1 MAHSCR
7 WRFPARPGGSSNSGT
22 GRRAGRI
29 RVTAS
34 LRSVSGAHPNA
45 AGLGPGFD
53 AALQVSSVI
62 GSNLQKFR
70 DVLGE
75 SSDSSSAEEEAFG
88 GFGTVAEQKLIQSPS
103 TTSSAGPPVQEKKPR
118 GRPPRALTAQ
128 KAAAGLPSPSSLPTH
143 TQAIPEGPDRP
154 AEKVKRLP
162 GRPPGTGEKRRGRP
176 PSSSSKKAW
185 ITGSHAAGEDSR
197 PAGFELGMDTEEDK
211 DRKGAKRLPVGSAQP
226 HDTEAK
232 LPKGGRGE
240 SKVTNLKRLTETKLA
255 PLKSRLKTLPGV
267 PRRRRGRPP
276 SAERLKAEAAAAA
289 AAQLST
295 SIECGEGKH
304 KAFRVRG
311 GDRGTEPHTPQ
322 QAMLSNVDGAEDQ
335 DSSNPPSSPSASKPG
350 RTVGL
355 RKSPRHRKPVR
366 IVPPSKRTDA
376 TIAKQLL
383 QRAKKGAQ
391 KRLEKEAVAIGG
403 SGARAIEAGIRKTQ
417 LKNIRQFIMPVVST
431 VSLRIIKTPKR
442 FIEDEGSFG
451 TPPPHTKIAR
461 IETTPSSVSTSA
473 QPTSTT
479 SSSPS
484 PALVASTSA
493 VTSTAPIDSL
503 PPPSSP
509 APIPSVP
516 TAAASLLNSNTNN
529 AANGRF
535 SSSAPSCGSSA
546 VSQLSSAES
555 SRSSSPS
562 LDDSSCDSQASEAT
576 QALSE
581 PEDHSPSS
589 QGEREANLLHSS
601 RPPSPPSEPEPEHVL
616 AERSRRGRRGQ
627 GVGRGGQKQS
637 VRESLTTGAKKPI
650 ISPPTGVL
658 MSSSALVNS
667 QQASSTASSSSSP
680 PPPPLLTPPQP
691 PQSGSSNTAA
701 ISEHHPQSSW
711 MPHPIQ
717 PFLPGPSVLSS
728 LSDKRSRSI
737 LREPTF
743 RWTSLSHPKH
753 QYFSSAK
760 YAKEG
765 LIRKPI
771 FDNFRPP
778 PLTPED
784 VGLLPQGVS
793 GTGGAAPVAFPAPGS
808 GAGTG
813 TRLFAPLHPHTHRQH
828 PSSSRFDAPLQKRS
842 PLLRAPRFTPSEAHS
857 RIFESVT
864 LQSSSGSSPGSLSPH
879 QTSSSSTR
887 TSRRR
892 RRVVSGTFRGHPRSP
907 SHSMTRRS
915 SQIGGQMVVGKG
927 ASEMSVMTGSV
938 SSSNPSSLPGVSA
951 SPLATSA
958 LTPAPFSTFST
969 VSRGLASQGTP
980 DSRRGATGNPPPMSA
995 TSSTSSPLFPLFP
1008 SSAQDTG
1015 RGGGKGG
1022 KEKSSSGPQEP
1033 APKEKERDTDK
1044 NREKEKE
1051 NKREGRKDLEKR
1063 SKVSTP
1069 DGSPSAPSSLF
1080 TVDGRDSEGA
1090 VLSLPPKKA
1099 PGRKKSTSVDIVSD
1113 TASPDVRGLHS
1124 SVPVS
1129 IAKGRLPKKGRPSE
1143 KGAETE
1149 DGEKEKEKRSTPNQ
1163 QTTSLPGQPG
1173 RQQLPVSSLGSM
1185 LAQAEK
1191 HPVTDKRVVGLLKKA
1206 KAQLFEIKK
1215 NKLKP
1220 AEQTKVQGQES
1231 DSSETSVRGP
1241 RIKHVCRRAAVALGR
1256 NRAVFPDDMPTLSAL
1271 PWEEREKI
1279 LSSMGNDDKSSVA
1292 GSEEAEPQSP
1302 PIKPRETR
1310 QKAVQEAPP
1319 KKGRRSRRCGQCS
1332 GCQVPEDCGVCTN
1345 CLDKPK
1351 FGGRNIKKQCCKM
1364 RKCQNLQWM
1373 PSKMF
1378 LQKQG
1383 KGKKDKKKNKLSER
1397 KESLNPVK
1405 GPNSESGSK
1414 PTPAPPKEEPL
1425 RKKSET
1431 PPLKLSEEKSKQ
1443 QPLSKQSSPALAS
1456 SPAPVD
1462 LPQTPSTVAAQAQSP
1477 ALTPDPKQ
1485 LSGTSSFTS
1494 KKGHKTQQSVPAS
1507 TSSSSSSTSSS
1518 SSSST
1523 SSSSSSS
1530 AQNSPSQSTQSH
1542 QASQQ
1547 QQRPLT
1553 SQAPSKKDA
1562 SPKISLSESKKKPQ
1576 QHSLQQ
1582 QSSTTAVSDTV
1593 ESRQLK
1599 KPTSRSVPLSPK
1611 HRPKDK
1617 PLTTKPSSSST
1628 LNWLSTPSTRGQV
1641 KSRAP
1646 CDGVHR
1652 IRVDFK
1658 RDHDVEKVWEAG
1670 GLSLLTSV
1678 PVTPRVLCF
1687 LCASSGNVEFVFCQV
1702 CCEPFHLFC
1711 LGESERPLQE
1721 QFENWCCRRCRY
1733 CQACG
1738 RQHQKTKQQ
1747 LLECDKC
1754 RNSYHP
1760 ECLGPNHPTRPT
1772 KKKRV
1777 WVCTKCVRCKSCG
1790 ATKPGKSWDAQWSHD
1805 FSMCHDCAKLFA
1817 KGNFCPLCDKCY
1829 DDDDYDSKMME
1840 CGRCNHWVHAKCE
1853 NLTDE
1858 MYELLS
1864 KLPESVAYTCTKCTE
1879 CHPAEWRTALER
1891 ELQGC
1896 VRNVLTALLNSRTST
1911 HLLRYRQT
1919 VKPPELNP
1927 ETEESLP
1934 SRRSP
1939 EGPDPPVL
1947 TEVPSTPPS
1956 DSPPD
1961 LESVEKKMD
1970 QGRYNSLLE
1979 FSDDVVRIIQTA
1991 INGDGGQPESRKAN
2005 SMVKSFFIRQMDR
2018 IFPWFKVKESTFWER
2033 QKVSANS
2040 GLLPNAVLP
2049 PSLDH
2054 NYAQWQERQ
2063 ELSRA
2068 EHPHFMKKIIPA
2080 PRPKTPGEPES
2091 PASPPPLPP
2100 SLPPPPPL
2108 LPDREDSPEL
2118 PPPPGVTDN
2127 RQCVLC
2133 LKYGDENTNEGG
2145 RLLYIGQNEW
2155 AHVNCALWSAEVFE
2169 DDDGS
2174 LKNVHMAVL
2183 RGKQLRCE
2191 KCQKPGATVGC
2202 CLTSCTSNYHFM
2214 CARQCHCVF
2223 LEDKK
2228 VYCPKH
2234 RDLIKGEVVSGFE
2247 VTRRILVD
2255 LDGISLRRKW
2265 LAGLEPE
2272 NVHMMIGSMT
2282 IDCLGILTELSDCK
2296 RKLFP
2301 VGYQCSRVYWSTLD
2315 ARKRCVYTCR
2325 ILVCHPPV
2333 AESDLMSMMAPEEN
2347 RTTAHSPPPIIDFPD
2362 PFESPRR
2369 SDTLSPTNTPK
2380 LRVYTRNRHPSYPPC
2395 QRSVGPRPMPTPGGT
2410 SQPQSHEIVTVGDSL
2425 VNPGKRN
2432 IDSRRHSSPSL
2443 SPPPHQLN
2451 RQRGVTSPP
2460 QILSRPL
2467 TSPPPLIPSPARDP
2481 EKSKHPSKDSTKSP
2495 VQREDERGRLFSTDR
2510 NRQQPSRD
2518 QGLRDAD
2525 KGRMSSRD
2533 QAFKDFDKSR
2543 SSRELGQKDS
2553 DKGDI
2558 SAKETE
2564 KRRPL
2569 SKEAGLKES
2578 DRGRPLSRDPL
2589 RDSVKGR
2596 QANRDSEKGRQAS
2609 RESSSRETDK
2619 SKSSSRDP
2627 SYKDTD
2633 KARSLGRDI
2642 GQRDSE
2648 KHRQYS
2654 RETGKDS
2661 GQGKDRPSS
2670 RDSDKGRPP
2679 SRDSSYR
2686 STERNKDSGS
2696 GKDSNPGSQSKQ
2708 TGGES
2713 KSARLAPAGSG
2724 QSSPPVGTAV
2734 LTGQHRGGSTKQTD
2748 KQGKHGGKDQDVSAN
2763 LSLLPRHR
2771 STPISNIIQ
2780 CKDKPSSGK
2789 EGSSGTGNLIPSSLH
2804 KDSVVGKSGSPQP
2817 SFQKSNTRKSNDY
2830 SSSPVTAAAVKPLW
2844 SSRTSGEDDAVK
2856 RGSMHLA
2863 SPAAASAAKEKHPKV
2878 KTAGS
2883 RDVSKDRDREK
2894 TLQNS
2899 NSSNKIPLLN
2909 NNTKAT
2915 GSSNTH
2921 ATNPSSH
2928 NSSNSKAPILGNST
2942 KAHGKAQGDKHENQR
2957 GDRSSSKSRENYSCP
2972 ERKNSSS
2979 LDSLQQLQQ
2988 AGLAPEKGVKTSS
3001 QSHTQQA
3008 TNQLPLSSRDKK
3020 RSVKPPAATPLKTD
3034 IKTDPNGTSTVGGIS
3049 SSSCPTTTASTVSPA
3064 GQGTRRSARSALFSS
3079 PSASSSNSSE
3089 SDTQTQTEEDDLR
3102 KEHSRSELRD
3112 HHSLLAQGTE
3122 DEGDGAEDD
3131 HDRGMEDKHHE
3142 DDSDGSGSAKRRYPR
3157 RSARARAN
3165 MFFGL
3170 TPFYGVRSYGEE
3182 DFPFYSSGDGAGA
3195 MVKRRTGGR
3204 KKSAEGQVDG
3214 ADDMSTSS
3222 SSGDSGEDDDSG
3234 MKHRGKDPYYYNFTR
3249 TIINPGEGLPSIE
3262 GLDQCLGRGSQLQ
3275 RFLKDEEQHQ
3285 QRVQE
3290 KAEEDMLSA
3299 LTLGKQRIGQLDG
3312 VDDGSESDN
3321 SICTTS
3327 TTTTTAT
3334 SSATPH
3340 KSTPKRRGRERHT
3353 EKPDSHDSSKE
3364 ADNSGGAVSGNTREG
3379 RKNQKENCLPLG
3391 GGVKSQSQ
3399 SQGQDPLEAQ
3409 LSLSTDLLK
3418 SDSDNNNS
3426 DDCGNILPSDIMEFV
3441 LNTPSMSLPA
3451 LGQQSEPSSSEL
3463 LLDEGYVGVDV
3474 NRRKD
3479 ILFDDFSQ
3487 PLPSAESGGV
3497 VESSV
3502 NSSISVEEPYL
3513 PLELPSDLSVL
3524 TTRSPTVSTSQNH
3537 TAGSLISNTSDRS
3550 MLGLNSDPE
3559 TISGEKSA
3567 DKKRA
3572 GPGVSPSENQHD
3584 AATLGNR
3591 DRQDTEGH
3599 MTPEQ
3604 FIPSPAIGQ
3613 VVEPSANQDVPRS
3626 SGTPGLPSSPSL
3638 PLQGQKYL
3646 PASAAAAGSPSPV
3659 PGPGPS
3665 QAQVSSP
3672 AVLKPGPDK
3681 LIVVNQQFQPLYV
3694 LQTVPNGVTQ
3704 KISATGVMD
3713 TSSPAVLSSMT
3724 LTTGLNTGLSTAQPI
3739 FPAGGKVLGT
3749 MSHPSQIH
3757 TFTGQTHTGFQTGI
3771 PSTTSG
3777 LLIGLPSQPHD
3788 HSQILVSEAGRPRE
3802 LGPSVTIVSSPSSLI
3817 SSPTVLASAHGKKR
3831 PISRLQPRKSKK
3843 LARSRN
3849 QPTLAPSEVGPSN
3862 MTLINLSSPQITASI
3877 PGQPGGLVELSTIST
3892 SQRKVPNIIKRPK
3905 SGSVMYLDPTTLLQQ
3920 RIPGPAQPGILGH
3933 DSSTHLLPCTVS
3945 GLNPSQSVL
3954 NVVSVPPSGGLLA
3967 QGTVSLSTPVL
3978 SSAEITGPISNLLFK
3993 ASPHGLGL
4001 SDQPVVLQSAG
4012 APLMSQLSCS
4022 VQTSSASSICVLPSQ
4037 QTISMAVSQHGETE
4051 GSNVHL
4057 QHQPQPVNSSQTAD
4071 SCPNTVTLA
4080 RSPSTPLSP
4089 AKGRVV
4095 GVFTQTQTSAHSQT
4109 RRTTPIPRSSHH
4121 RPPNSTTVMS
4131 AAAAGSGAAKGKQ
4144 KAKRSRQSP
4153 DVSSGK
4159 KLKASQAEEHRGN
4172 PAGRIPSSNPS
4183 SSKELSS
4190 PEPMDTGKPP
4200 DKATNKSM
4208 FGKKKSFEG
4217 HVLPGKVVGKDKLSA
4232 TGGAG
4237 SLLVASPPD
4246 QDGNSRDTGLDSKP
4260 KKGIIFEI
4268 CSEDGFHIRCE
4279 SIEEAWKSLT
4289 DKVQEARSN
4298 AQLKELSFEGVNGLR
4313 MLGVVHEAVV
4323 FLLEQLYGSR
4333 HCRSYR
4339 FRFHKPEET
4348 DEPPINPHG
4357 SARAEI
4363 HHRRSVFDMFNFLAS
4378 KHRQPPEY
4386 RPQEDDDEEGQ
4397 LRTARRAS
4405 IELPLAARFKQ
4416 LKATSKETVG
4426 VYRSPIHGRGLFC
4439 KKTIEAGDMVIEY
4452 SGNVIRSVLTDKR
4465 EKYYDGKGIGCY
4477 MFRIDDYEVVDATV
4491 HGNAARFINHSC
4503 EPNCYSR
4510 VITVDSQKHIVIFAS
4525 RRIYCGEELTYDYKF
4540 PIEDAS
4546 NKLPC
4551 NCGAKKCRKFLN

>member
-34 LRSVSGAHPNA
+34 LRSISGAHPNA
-45 AGLGPGFD
+45 SGLGPGFD

-75 SSDSSSAEEEAFG
+75 SSDSSSGEEEAFG
-88 GFGTVAEQKLIQSPS
+88 GFGMVAEQKRIQSPS
-103 TTSSAGPPVQEKKPR
+103 TTSSAGPPIQEKKPR

-128 KAAAGLPSPSSLPTH
+128 KAAACLPSPSSLPSP
-143 TQAIPEGPDRP
+143 TQAKPEGPERP

-162 GRPPGTGEKRRGRP
+162 GRPPGSGEKRRGRP

-185 ITGSHAAGEDSR
+185 STGSHAAGEDSR
-197 PAGFELGMDTEEDK
+197 QAGSELGVDTEEDK
-211 DRKGAKRLPVGSAQP
+211 DRKGAKRTSLGSAQP

-240 SKVTNLKRLTETKLA
+240 SKVTNLKRLRATKLA

-289 AAQLST
+289 AAAAAQLST

-304 KAFRVRG
+304 KAFRARG

-322 QAMLSNVDGAEDQ
+322 QPMLRNVDGAEDQ
-335 DSSNPPSSPSASKPG
+335 DSSSPPVSLSPSKPG
-350 RTVGL
+350 KTVGL

-366 IVPPSKRTDA
+366 IVPSSKRTDA

-403 SGARAIEAGIRKTQ
+403 SGAGTIEGGIRKTQ

-451 TPPPHTKIAR
+451 TPPPHMKMAR
-461 IETTPSSVSTSA
+461 LETTPSSVSTSA
-473 QPTSTT
+473 QPTSTA

-484 PALVASTSA
+484 PVPVSSTPA
-493 VTSTAPIDSL
+493 ITSTGTTAPIDSL
-503 PPPSSP
+503 PPPPPP
-509 APIPSVP
+509 APTPSVP
-516 TAAASLLNSNTNN
+516 STAASLLNNNTNN

-535 SSSAPSCGSSA
+535 SSSAASCGSSA
-546 VSQLSSAES
+546 VSQHSSQLSSAES

-589 QGEREANLLHSS
+589 QGERVANLLHSS

-616 AERSRRGRRGQ
+616 AERNRRGRRGQ
-627 GVGRGGQKQS
+627 GVGRGSQS
-637 VRESLTTGAKKPI
+637 QRVRETLTTGAKKPI

-691 PQSGSSNTAA
+691 PQSASSNTAA
-701 ISEHHPQSSW
+701 ISEHHPQSPW
-711 MPHPIQ
+711 MSHPIP
-717 PFLPGPSVLSS
+717 PFLSGPSVLSS

-743 RWTSLSHPKH
+743 RWTSLSHPEQ

-778 PLTPED
+778 PLTAED

-793 GTGGAAPVAFPAPGS
+793 GAGGAAPVAFPASGS
-808 GAGTG
+808 GTGTG
-813 TRLFAPLHPHTHRQH
+813 TRLFAPLHPHTHHQH

-879 QTSSSSTR
+879 QTSSSSSR

-892 RRVVSGTFRGHPRSP
+892 RRLVSGTPRGHPRSP

-915 SQIGGQMVVGKG
+915 SQIGGHMSVGKG
-927 ASEMSVMTGSV
+927 SSDMSALTGSV
-938 SSSNPSSLPGVSA
+938 TNSNPSSLPGVSA

-969 VSRGLASQGTP
+969 VSLGLASQGTP
-980 DSRRGATGNPPPMSA
+980 DNRRGAAGNPPPLSA
-995 TSSTSSPLFPLFP
+995 TSSSSSPLFPLFP

-1015 RGGGKGG
+1015 RGAGKG
-1022 KEKSSSGPQEP
+1022 
-1033 APKEKERDTDK
+1033 
-1044 NREKEKE
+1044 
-1051 NKREGRKDLEKR
+1051 
-1063 SKVSTP
+1063 
-1069 DGSPSAPSSLF
+1069 
-1080 TVDGRDSEGA
+1080 
-1090 VLSLPPKKA
+1090 
-1099 PGRKKSTSVDIVSD
+1099 
-1113 TASPDVRGLHS
+1113 DVRGLHS
-1124 SVPVS
+1124 TVPVS
-1129 IAKGRLPKKGRPSE
+1129 IAKGRLSKKGRPSE
-1143 KGAETE
+1143 KGTEIE
-1149 DGEKEKEKRSTPNQ
+1149 DGEKEKEKQSAPSQ
-1163 QTTSLPGQPG
+1163 QTASLPGQPG

-1191 HPVTDKRVVGLLKKA
+1191 QPVTDKRVVGLLKKA

-1215 NKLKP
+1215 SKMKP
-1220 AEQTKVQGQES
+1220 ADQTKVQGQES

-1383 KGKKDKKKNKLSER
+1383 KGKKDKKKNKLSEKR
-1397 KESLNPVK
+1397 EGLNPVK
-1405 GPNSESGSK
+1405 GPISESGPK
-1414 PTPAPPKEEPL
+1414 PTPAAPKEEPP

-1431 PPLKLSEEKSKQ
+1431 PPLKLGEEKSRQ
-1443 QPLSKQSSPALAS
+1443 QASSKQSSPALAS
-1456 SPAPVD
+1456 SPAPVEP
-1462 LPQTPSTVAAQAQSP
+1462 PQAPSTVTAQSQSP
-1477 ALTPDPKQ
+1477 VLTPDTKQ
-1485 LSGTSSFTS
+1485 LSVTSSVTS
-1494 KKGHKTQQSVPAS
+1494 KKGHKPQQSAP
-1507 TSSSSSSTSSS
+1507 SSSSSSS

-1530 AQNSPSQSTQSH
+1530 SSSSPSSSAQNSPSQCAQSH
-1542 QASQQ
+1542 QPSQQ

-1562 SPKISLSESKKKPQ
+1562 SPKIPLSEPKKKPQ
-1576 QHSLQQ
+1576 QHSSQQ
-1582 QSSTTAVSDTV
+1582 QSATTVSDTGD
-1593 ESRQLK
+1593 SKQLK
-1599 KPTSRSVPLSPK
+1599 KPTSRSVPPSPK
-1611 HRPKDK
+1611 QRPKDK
-1617 PLTTKPSSSST
+1617 PLTAKPPSSST
-1628 LNWLSTPSTRGQV
+1628 LNWLSTPSTRGQT

-1721 QFENWCCRRCRY
+1721 QFENWCCRRCRF

-1790 ATKPGKSWDAQWSHD
+1790 ATKPGKSWDAKWSHD

-1879 CHPAEWRTALER
+1879 RHPAEWRTALER

-1896 VRNVLTALLNSRTST
+1896 VRHVLTALLNSRTSS
-1911 HLLRYRQT
+1911 HLLRYRQA

-1947 TEVPSTPPS
+1947 TEVTPTPPS

-1961 LESVEKKMD
+1961 LESIEKKMD
-1970 QGRYNSLLE
+1970 QGRYKSVLE
-1979 FSDDVVRIIQTA
+1979 FSDDIVRIIQTA
-1991 INGDGGQPESRKAN
+1991 INSDGGQPESRKAN

-2018 IFPWFKVKESTFWER
+2018 IFPWFKVKESRFWER
-2033 QKVSANS
+2033 QNVSANS

-2068 EHPHFMKKIIPA
+2068 EHPHLMKKIIPA
-2080 PRPKTPGEPES
+2080 PRPKTPGEPDS

-2118 PPPPGVTDN
+2118 PPPPGVSDN

-2155 AHVNCALWSAEVFE
+2155 THVNCALWSAEVFE

-2255 LDGISLRRKW
+2255 LEGISLRRKW

-2333 AESDLMSMMAPEEN
+2333 VESDLKNMMAPEEN
-2347 RTTAHSPPPIIDFPD
+2347 RTIAHSPSPITDFPD

-2369 SDTLSPTNTPK
+2369 SDTLSPANTPK

-2395 QRSVGPRPMPTPGGT
+2395 QRSLGPRPIPTPGGA

-2425 VNPGKRN
+2425 VNPSMRN
-2432 IDSRRHSSPSL
+2432 IDSRRHSSPCL

-2481 EKSKHPSKDSTKSP
+2481 EKAKHLSKDSVKSP
-2495 VQREDERGRLFSTDR
+2495 IQRDDERGRPFSTDR
-2510 NRQQPSRD
+2510 NRQQASRD

-2525 KGRMSSRD
+2525 KGRVSSQD
-2533 QAFKDFDKSR
+2533 QACKDSDKTR
-2543 SSRELGQKDS
+2543 SSRELGLKDS
-2553 DKGDI
+2553 DKSDTP
-2558 SAKETE
+2558 AKESE

-2569 SKEAGLKES
+2569 SKDSGLKES
-2578 DRGRPLSRDPL
+2578 ERGRPLSRDPL
-2589 RDSVKGR
+2589 RDSEKGR
-2596 QANRDSEKGRQAS
+2596 QVNRDSEKGRQTS
-2609 RESSSRETDK
+2609 RESSNRETDK
-2619 SKSSSRDP
+2619 SKSSRDP
-2627 SYKDTD
+2627 SYKDME
-2633 KARSLGRDI
+2633 KARSLSRDA
-2642 GQRDSE
+2642 GLRDSE

-2661 GQGKDRPSS
+2661 GQGKDRLSS

-2679 SRDSSYR
+2679 SRDSNYR
-2686 STERNKDSGS
+2686 STEKNKDSGS
-2696 GKDSNPGSQSKQ
+2696 GKESNPGSQSKQ
-2708 TGGES
+2708 AGGES
-2713 KSARLAPAGSG
+2713 KNPRLAPAGSG

-2734 LTGQHRGGSTKQTD
+2734 LTGQQRSGSTKQTD
-2748 KQGKHGGKDQDVSAN
+2748 KLGKHGGKDQDVSV
-2763 LSLLPRHR
+2763 SLLPRHR
-2771 STPISNIIQ
+2771 STPTSNITQ
-2780 CKDKPSSGK
+2780 SKDKASSGK
-2789 EGSSGTGNLIPSSLH
+2789 ESSSGTGNLMPASLH
-2804 KDSVVGKSGSPQP
+2804 KDSVIGKSGSPQS
-2817 SFQKSNTRKSNDY
+2817 SFHKSNARKSNDY
-2830 SSSPVTAAAVKPLW
+2830 SSGPATAAAMKPLW
-2844 SSRTSGEDDAVK
+2844 PSRTPAEDDIVK
-2856 RGSMHLA
+2856 RGSTHLA
-2863 SPAAASAAKEKHPKV
+2863 SPAAASAAKDKHPKV
-2878 KTAGS
+2878 KMTGS
-2883 RDVSKDRDREK
+2883 REVSKDREREK
-2894 TLQNS
+2894 SLQNS

-2909 NNTKAT
+2909 NNTKAA

-2921 ATNPSSH
+2921 ATNPTSH
-2928 NSSNSKAPILGNST
+2928 NSSNSKAPVLGNST
-2942 KAHGKAQGDKHENQR
+2942 KAHGKAQGEKLENQA

-2979 LDSLQQLQQ
+2979 LDNLQQLQQ
-2988 AGLAPEKGVKTSS
+2988 GGLAPDKGVKTSS
-3001 QSHTQQA
+3001 QSHTKPT
-3008 TNQLPLSSRDKK
+3008 TNQLPLSSREKK
-3020 RSVKPPAATPLKTD
+3020 RSVKPPTVTPLKTD

-3049 SSSCPTTTASTVSPA
+3049 SSCPTTATSTVSPA
-3064 GQGTRRSARSALFSS
+3064 GQGSRRCARSALFSS
-3079 PSASSSNSSE
+3079 PSASSSDSSE
-3089 SDTQTQTEEDDLR
+3089 SDTQTQTEEDDLC
-3102 KEHSRSELRD
+3102 KDHSRSELRD
-3112 HHSLLAQGTE
+3112 HRSLLTQGTE
-3122 DEGDGAEDD
+3122 DEGDGPEDD
-3131 HDRGMEDKHHE
+3131 NDRGMDDKHHE

-3157 RSARARAN
+3157 RSARARSN

-3182 DFPFYSSGDGAGA
+3182 DLPFYGSGDGAGA

-3222 SSGDSGEDDDSG
+3222 SSGDSGEDEDSG
-3234 MKHRGKDPYYYNFTR
+3234 MKQRGKDPYYYNFTR

-3262 GLDQCLGRGSQLQ
+3262 GIDQCLGRGSQLQ
-3275 RFLKDEEQHQ
+3275 RFLKDEEQQQ
-3285 QRVQE
+3285 QRAQG

-3312 VDDGSESDN
+3312 VDDGSESDT

-3334 SSATPH
+3334 SSSTPH

-3364 ADNSGGAVSGNTREG
+3364 ADNSAGAVSGNTREG

-3391 GGVKSQSQ
+3391 GGVKSQPQSQ
-3399 SQGQDPLEAQ
+3399 SQDPLEAQ
-3409 LSLSTDLLK
+3409 LSLGTDLLK

-3441 LNTPSMSLPA
+3441 LNTPSMSMQA

-3463 LLDEGYVGVDV
+3463 LLDEGYVDV

-3497 VESSV
+3497 VETSV

-3537 TAGSLISNTSDRS
+3537 TAGSLISDTSDRT
-3550 MLGLNSDPE
+3550 MLGLTSDPE
-3559 TISGEKSA
+3559 AISGDKSG

-3572 GPGVSPSENQHD
+3572 GPGVPPSENQHD
-3584 AATLGNR
+3584 ATTLGNR
-3591 DRQDTEGH
+3591 DTQVTEGH

-3613 VVEPSANQDVPRS
+3613 VVEPPGNQDVPRS

-3638 PLQGQKYL
+3638 PQKYL
-3646 PASAAAAGSPSPV
+3646 PASAAAASSPSPV

-3672 AVLKPGPDK
+3672 AVIKPGPDK

-3713 TSSPAVLSSMT
+3713 TSSQAVLSSMT

-3749 MSHPSQIH
+3749 MPHPSQIH
-3757 TFTGQTHTGFQTGI
+3757 TFTGATQTGFQTGI

-3788 HSQILVSEAGRPRE
+3788 QSQILVSEAGRPHE
-3802 LGPSVTIVSSPSSLI
+3802 LGPSVAIVSSPSSLT

-3843 LARSRN
+3843 LARSRS
-3849 QPTLAPSEVGPSN
+3849 QPTLAPSEVGPPN

-3877 PGQPGGLVELSTIST
+3877 PGQPGGLVELSTLST

-3905 SGSVMYLDPTTLLQQ
+3905 SGGVMYLDHTALLQQ

-3954 NVVSVPPSGGLLA
+3954 NVVSVPPSGATGLLA
-3967 QGTVSLSTPVL
+3967 PGSVSLSTPVL

-4001 SDQPVVLQSAG
+4001 SDQPMVLQSAG
-4012 APLMSQLSCS
+4012 APLMSQLSSS
-4022 VQTSSASSICVLPSQ
+4022 VQTSIASSICVLPSQ
-4037 QTISMAVSQHGETE
+4037 QTISMAVNQQGETE
-4051 GSNVHL
+4051 GNNVHL
-4057 QHQPQPVNSSQTAD
+4057 QHQSQPVNRAQTMDSSQ
-4071 SCPNTVTLA
+4071 NTTVPLA
-4080 RSPSTPLSP
+4080 PGPANPLSP

-4095 GVFTQTQTSAHSQT
+4095 GLFTQTSAHSQSS
-4109 RRTTPIPRSSHH
+4109 RTTPISRSSEQ
-4121 RPPNSTTVMS
+4121 RLPNSTTAVVVS
-4131 AAAAGSGAAKGKQ
+4131 GSEKGKQ
-4144 KAKRSRQSP
+4144 KTKRSRQST
-4153 DVSSGK
+4153 DLASGK
-4159 KLKASQAEEHRGN
+4159 KLKTSQPEEHHSN
-4172 PAGRIPSSNPS
+4172 PAGHPHSNPS
-4183 SSKELSS
+4183 SSKELNS
-4190 PEPMDTGKPP
+4190 PEPMDTGKTT
-4200 DKATNKSM
+4200 DKATNKSVL
-4208 FGKKKSFEG
+4208 GKKKTSQG
-4217 HVLPGKVVGKDKLSA
+4217 PVVPGKVVGKDKPAA

-4237 SLLVASPPD
+4237 SLPVASPPD
-4246 QDGNSRDTGLDSKP
+4246 QDDNSRDIGLDSKP

-4298 AQLKELSFEGVNGLR
+4298 ARLKELSFEGVNGLR

-4363 HHRRSVFDMFNFLAS
+4363 NHRRSVFDMFNFLAS

-4386 RPQEDDDEEGQ
+4386 RPQEEDDEEGQ

-4405 IELPLAARFKQ
+4405 MELPLTVRFKQ

-4439 KKTIEAGDMVIEY
+4439 KKTIDAGEMVIEY

-4525 RRIYCGEELTYDYKF
+4525 RRIYSGEELTYDYKF

-4551 NCGAKKCRKFLN
+4551 NCGTKKCRKFLN

>member
-34 LRSVSGAHPNA
+34 LQNVSGALPNA

-75 SSDSSSAEEEAFG
+75 SSDSSSGEDEAFR
-88 GFGTVAEQKLIQSPS
+88 GFRTVTEQKRIQSPS
-103 TTSSAGPPVQEKKPR
+103 TTSSGKEKKPR
-118 GRPPRALTAQ
+118 GRPPRAFTTQ
-128 KAAAGLPSPSSLPTH
+128 KAAACLPSPSSIPSP
-143 TQAIPEGPDRP
+143 TQAKPEGPERP

-162 GRPPGTGEKRRGRP
+162 GRPPGTREKRRGRP
-176 PSSSSKKAW
+176 PSSSSKKTW
-185 ITGSHAAGEDSR
+185 TTGNHAAGESSR
-197 PAGFELGMDTEEDK
+197 LAGSELGMDTEEDN
-211 DRKGAKRLPVGSAQP
+211 DRKGVKRTAPGSAQP
-226 HDTEAK
+226 HNTDAK

-240 SKVTNLKRLTETKLA
+240 SKVTNLKRLRVTKLA

-289 AAQLST
+289 AAQLSS
-295 SIECGEGKH
+295 SIECGDGKH
-304 KAFRVRG
+304 KVYRARG

-322 QAMLSNVDGAEDQ
+322 PMLRNVDGSEDQ
-335 DSSNPPSSPSASKPG
+335 DSANPPASPSPSKSG

-366 IVPPSKRTDA
+366 IVPSSKHA

-391 KRLEKEAVAIGG
+391 KRLEKEAEAIVG
-403 SGARAIEAGIRKTQ
+403 SGSGTVEAGIRKTQ

-451 TPPPHTKIAR
+451 TPTPHMKIAR
-461 IETTPSSVSTSA
+461 LEPTPSSVSTPT

-479 SSSPS
+479 SSSPA
-484 PALVASTSA
+484 PVLASSTPA
-493 VTSTAPIDSL
+493 VTNTGTTAPVDSL
-503 PPPSSP
+503 PPPPPP
-509 APIPSVP
+509 APTPSAP
-516 TAAASLLNSNTNN
+516 STAANLLNSSTNN
-529 AANGRF
+529 ANANGRF
-535 SSSAPSCGSSA
+535 SSSAASCGSSA
-546 VSQLSSAES
+546 VSQHSSQLSSAES

-601 RPPSPPSEPEPEHVL
+601 RPPTPPSEPEQEHVL
-616 AERSRRGRRGQ
+616 AELSSRGRRGQ
-627 GVGRGGQKQS
+627 GVGRGNQR
-637 VRESLTTGAKKPI
+637 VRESAGAKKPI

-658 MSSSALVNS
+658 LSSSALVNS

-680 PPPPLLTPPQP
+680 PPPPLLSPPQP
-691 PQSGSSNTAA
+691 LQSASSNAAA
-701 ISEHHPQSSW
+701 ISEHHAQSPW
-711 MPHPIQ
+711 MSHQ
-717 PFLPGPSVLSS
+717 FLAGPSVLSS

-743 RWTSLSHPKH
+743 RWTSLSHPGH

-778 PLTPED
+778 PLTAED
-784 VGLLPQGVS
+784 VGLMPQGV
-793 GTGGAAPVAFPAPGS
+793 GGAGGASPVSFPAPGG

-813 TRLFAPLHPHTHRQH
+813 TRLFSPLHSHTHHQH
-828 PSSSRFDAPLQKRS
+828 PSSSRFDATLQKRS

-864 LQSSSGSSPGSLSPH
+864 LHSSSGSSPGSLSPH
-879 QTSSSSTR
+879 QTSSSSSR
-887 TSRRR
+887 ALRRR
-892 RRVVSGTFRGHPRSP
+892 RRLASVTLRGNPRSP

-915 SQIGGQMVVGKG
+915 SQIGGQISIRKG
-927 ASEMSVMTGSV
+927 SSEMSVLTGSV
-938 SSSNPSSLPGVSA
+938 SNSNSSSLPGVSA

-958 LTPAPFSTFST
+958 LTPASFSTFST
-969 VSRGLASQGTP
+969 VSRALSSQGTAE
-980 DSRRGATGNPPPMSA
+980 SRRGASGNPPPLST
-995 TSSTSSPLFPLFP
+995 TSSSSSPLFPLFP

-1015 RGGGKGG
+1015 RGAGKGG
-1022 KEKSSSGPQEP
+1022 KDKCLSATQES
-1033 APKEKERDTDK
+1033 APKEKERDSEK

-1051 NKREGRKDLEKR
+1051 NKREGRKELEKR

-1069 DGSPSAPSSLF
+1069 DGSPNAPSGLF
-1080 TVDGRDSEGA
+1080 SVDGRDSEDILITPA
-1090 VLSLPPKKA
+1090 PKKT
-1099 PGRKKSTSVDIVSD
+1099 PGRKKSTSVDTVSD
-1113 TASPDVRGLHS
+1113 TVSSELRGIHS
-1124 SVPVS
+1124 TVPLS
-1129 IAKGRLPKKGRPSE
+1129 IAKGRLAKKGRPSE
-1143 KGAETE
+1143 KGVEVE
-1149 DGEKEKEKRSTPNQ
+1149 DGEKEKEKQSAPSQ
-1163 QTTSLPGQPG
+1163 QTASLPGQPG
-1173 RQQLPVSSLGSM
+1173 RQQLPVASLGPV
-1185 LAQAEK
+1185 LEHAEK
-1191 HPVTDKRVVGLLKKA
+1191 QPVTDKRVVGLLKKA

-1215 NKLKP
+1215 SKLKP
-1220 AEQTKVQGQES
+1220 ADQTKVQGQES

-1302 PIKPRETR
+1302 PLKPRETR

-1383 KGKKDKKKNKLSER
+1383 KGKKDKKKNKLSEK
-1397 KESLNPVK
+1397 KEGLNLVK
-1405 GPNSESGSK
+1405 GPTSESGPKSL
-1414 PTPAPPKEEPL
+1414 PAPPKEEPL
-1425 RKKSET
+1425 RKKSDT
-1431 PPLKLSEEKSKQ
+1431 PPLKLPEDKSR
-1443 QPLSKQSSPALAS
+1443 QPQPSSKQSSQPS
-1456 SPAPVD
+1456 RPP
-1462 LPQTPSTVAAQAQSP
+1462 LPHLNPLRPPTQSQHRPRLQSRHQTP
-1477 ALTPDPKQ
+1477 
-1485 LSGTSSFTS
+1485 
-1494 KKGHKTQQSVPAS
+1494 
-1507 TSSSSSSTSSS
+1507 
-1518 SSSST
+1518 
-1523 SSSSSSS
+1523 
-1530 AQNSPSQSTQSH
+1530 NSPPS
-1542 QASQQ
+1542 Q

-1562 SPKISLSESKKKPQ
+1562 SPKIPLCEPKKKPQ
-1576 QHSLQQ
+1576 QHSQ
-1582 QSSTTAVSDTV
+1582 
-1593 ESRQLK
+1593 
-1599 KPTSRSVPLSPK
+1599 
-1611 HRPKDK
+1611 
-1617 PLTTKPSSSST
+1617 PLTTKPLSSST
-1628 LNWLSTPSTRGQV
+1628 LNWLSTPSTRGQTM
-1641 KSRAP
+1641 SRAP

-1721 QFENWCCRRCRY
+1721 QFENWCCRRCRF

-1738 RQHQKTKQQ
+1738 RQHQKTKQ

-1790 ATKPGKSWDAQWSHD
+1790 ATKPGKSLDAQWSHD

-1840 CGRCNHWVHAKCE
+1840 CGHCNHWVHAKCE

-1864 KLPESVAYTCTKCTE
+1864 KLPESVAYTCTKCTNR
-1879 CHPAEWRTALER
+1879 HPAEWRTALER

-1896 VRNVLTALLNSRTST
+1896 VRHVLTALLNSRTSS
-1911 HLLRYRQT
+1911 HLLRYRQA

-1947 TEVPSTPPS
+1947 TEVTPTPPS

-1970 QGRYNSLLE
+1970 HGRYNSVLE
-1979 FSDDVVRIIQTA
+1979 FSDDIVRIIQTA
-1991 INGDGGQPESRKAN
+1991 INSDGGQLESRKAN

-2018 IFPWFKVKESTFWER
+2018 IFPWFKVKESSFWER
-2033 QKVSANS
+2033 QNVSANS

-2054 NYAQWQERQ
+2054 NYAQWQETL

-2068 EHPHFMKKIIPA
+2068 ELPHLMKKIIPA
-2080 PRPKTPGEPES
+2080 PQPKTPGEPDS

-2118 PPPPGVTDN
+2118 PPPPGISDN

-2155 AHVNCALWSAEVFE
+2155 THVNCALWSAEVFE

-2183 RGKQLRCE
+2183 RGKQLSCE

-2255 LDGISLRRKW
+2255 LEGISLRRKW

-2296 RKLFP
+2296 SKLFP

-2333 AESDLMSMMAPEEN
+2333 VESDLKNMMAPEEN
-2347 RTTAHSPPPIIDFPD
+2347 RTIAHSPPIADFPD

-2369 SDTLSPTNTPK
+2369 SETLSPSNTPK

-2395 QRSVGPRPMPTPGGT
+2395 QRSLGPRPMP
-2410 SQPQSHEIVTVGDSL
+2410 
-2425 VNPGKRN
+2425 
-2432 IDSRRHSSPSL
+2432 SPDTDK
-2443 SPPPHQLN
+2443 N
-2451 RQRGVTSPP
+2451 
-2460 QILSRPL
+2460 
-2467 TSPPPLIPSPARDP
+2467 
-2481 EKSKHPSKDSTKSP
+2481 KSTSKDF
-2495 VQREDERGRLFSTDR
+2495 E
-2510 NRQQPSRD
+2510 
-2518 QGLRDAD
+2518 
-2525 KGRMSSRD
+2525 
-2533 QAFKDFDKSR
+2533 KSR
-2543 SSRELGQKDS
+2543 S
-2553 DKGDI
+2553 
-2558 SAKETE
+2558 
-2564 KRRPL
+2564 
-2569 SKEAGLKES
+2569 
-2578 DRGRPLSRDPL
+2578 LSRDTSL
-2589 RDSVKGR
+2589 R
-2596 QANRDSEKGRQAS
+2596 E
-2609 RESSSRETDK
+2609 
-2619 SKSSSRDP
+2619 
-2627 SYKDTD
+2627 
-2633 KARSLGRDI
+2633 
-2642 GQRDSE
+2642 SE
-2648 KHRQYS
+2648 KHKQYS
-2654 RETGKDS
+2654 REAGKDS
-2661 GQGKDRPSS
+2661 GQSKDRLSS
-2670 RDSDKGRPP
+2670 RDSDKSKPS

-2686 STERNKDSGS
+2686 STEKNKDSGS
-2696 GKDSNPGSQSKQ
+2696 GKDNNPGSQSKQ
-2708 TGGES
+2708 AGGES
-2713 KSARLAPAGSG
+2713 KSIRLAPAGSG

-2734 LTGQHRGGSTKQTD
+2734 LTAQQRGGSTKQAD
-2748 KQGKHGGKDQDVSAN
+2748 KQGKHGGKDQGVPQS
-2763 LSLLPRHR
+2763 RYR
-2771 STPISNIIQ
+2771 STPTSNIIQ
-2780 CKDKPSSGK
+2780 SKDKPSSGK
-2789 EGSSGTGNLIPSSLH
+2789 ESSSVTGNMSASLH
-2804 KDSVVGKSGSPQP
+2804 KDSVVGKSVSPHS
-2817 SFQKSNTRKSNDY
+2817 SFQKSNAGKSVDY
-2830 SSSPVTAAAVKPLW
+2830 SSGAATAATMKPVW
-2844 SSRTSGEDDAVK
+2844 PSRTPAEDDVA
-2856 RGSMHLA
+2856 RQGSLHF
-2863 SPAAASAAKEKHPKV
+2863 SSQAAASAAKDKHPKA
-2878 KTAGS
+2878 KMAGS
-2883 RDVSKDRDREK
+2883 KEVSKDRDRDRS
-2894 TLQNS
+2894 LQNS
-2899 NSSNKIPLLN
+2899 NSSYKIPLLN
-2909 NNTKAT
+2909 NNTKAS
-2915 GSSNTH
+2915 GSSNMY
-2921 ATNPSSH
+2921 APNPNSH
-2928 NSSNSKAPILGNST
+2928 NSSNSKAPVLGNST
-2942 KAHGKAQGDKHENQR
+2942 KGHGKAQGEKQENQV
-2957 GDRSSSKSRENYSCP
+2957 GDRSSFKSRENYSCP

-2979 LDSLQQLQQ
+2979 LDNSQQLQQ
-2988 AGLAPEKGVKTSS
+2988 GGLSKEKEAKTTSL
-3001 QSHTQQA
+3001 SHTNP
-3008 TNQLPLSSRDKK
+3008 TSNQLPKEKK
-3020 RSVKPPAATPLKTD
+3020 RSGKPPAVTSLKTD

-3049 SSSCPTTTASTVSPA
+3049 SSCPTTTTTISTVSPA
-3064 GQGTRRSARSALFSS
+3064 GQGTCRSTCSTLFSS
-3079 PSASSSNSSE
+3079 PSASSSDSSE
-3089 SDTQTQTEEDDLR
+3089 SDTQTHTEEDDLH
-3102 KEHSRSELRD
+3102 KERSPSELRD
-3112 HHSLLAQGTE
+3112 H
-3122 DEGDGAEDD
+3122 DD
-3131 HDRGMEDKHHE
+3131 HGRGMDVKSHE
-3142 DDSDGSGSAKRRYPR
+3142 DDSDGSGSTKRRYPR
-3157 RSARARAN
+3157 RSARARSN

-3170 TPFYGVRSYGEE
+3170 TPLYAVRSYGEE
-3182 DFPFYSSGDGAGA
+3182 DLPFYSSGDAAGA
-3195 MVKRRTGGR
+3195 VVKRRTGGR

-3222 SSGDSGEDDDSG
+3222 SSVDSGEEEDSG
-3234 MKHRGKDPYYYNFTR
+3234 MKQRGKDPYYYNFTR

-3262 GLDQCLGRGSQLQ
+3262 GIDQCLGRGSQLQ
-3275 RFLKDEEQHQ
+3275 RFLKDEEQQQ
-3285 QRVQE
+3285 QRAQG
-3290 KAEEDMLSA
+3290 KAEEDLLSA
-3299 LTLGKQRIGQLDG
+3299 LTLGKQHIGQLDG
-3312 VDDGSESDN
+3312 VDDGSESDT
-3321 SICTTS
+3321 SVCTTS

-3334 SSATPH
+3334 SSSTPH
-3340 KSTPKRRGRERHT
+3340 KSTPRRRGRERHA
-3353 EKPDSHDSSKE
+3353 EKPDSHDTSKD
-3364 ADNSGGAVSGNTREG
+3364 ADSGAGAVSGNTREG
-3379 RKNQKENCLPLG
+3379 RKKG
-3391 GGVKSQSQ
+3391 
-3399 SQGQDPLEAQ
+3399 QGQDPLEAQ

-3441 LNTPSMSLPA
+3441 LNTPSMSMQA

-3474 NRRKD
+3474 NRPKD

-3487 PLPSAESGGV
+3487 PLPSTESGGV

-3524 TTRSPTVSTSQNH
+3524 TTRSPTVSSSQNH
-3537 TAGSLISNTSDRS
+3537 TAAGSLISDSSDRT
-3550 MLGLNSDPE
+3550 MLGLTSDTD
-3559 TISGEKSA
+3559 TISGEKSGE
-3567 DKKRA
+3567 KKRA
-3572 GPGVSPSENQHD
+3572 VPVVSPSENQHE
-3584 AATLGNR
+3584 APTLGKT
-3591 DRQDTEGH
+3591 DTQVTEGP

-3613 VVEPSANQDVPRS
+3613 VVESPGNQDVPRS
-3626 SGTPGLPSSPSL
+3626 SATHGLPSSPSL

-3646 PASAAAAGSPSPV
+3646 QASAAVAGSPSPV
-3659 PGPGPS
+3659 PGLGPS

-3672 AVLKPGPDK
+3672 AVIKPGPDK

-3704 KISATGVMD
+3704 KISAAGVMEAG
-3713 TSSPAVLSSMT
+3713 SPAVLSSMT
-3724 LTTGLNTGLSTAQPI
+3724 LTTGLTTGLSMAQPI
-3739 FPAGGKVLGT
+3739 FSTGGKVLGT

-3757 TFTGQTHTGFQTGI
+3757 TFTGATRAGFQTGI

-3788 HSQILVSEAGRPRE
+3788 QSQILVSEAGRPHE
-3802 LGPSVTIVSSPSSLI
+3802 LGHNVAIVSSPSTLASTQTI
-3817 SSPTVLASAHGKKR
+3817 LASAHGKKR

-3843 LARSRN
+3843 LARSRS
-3849 QPTLAPSEVGPSN
+3849 QPTLAPSEVGPPN

-3877 PGQPGGLVELSTIST
+3877 PGQPGSLVELSTLST

-3905 SGSVMYLDPTTLLQQ
+3905 SGGIMYLEPTSLLQQ
-3920 RIPGPAQPGILGH
+3920 AISGTAQSGILGH
-3933 DSSTHLLPCTVS
+3933 DSSTHLIPCTVS

-3954 NVVSVPPSGGLLA
+3954 NVVSVPPSGAAGPIA
-3967 QGTVSLSTPVL
+3967 PGSVSLSTPVL
-3978 SSAEITGPISNLLFK
+3978 SSADITGPISNLLFK
-3993 ASPHGLGL
+3993 PSPHSLGL
-4001 SDQPVVLQSAG
+4001 SDQPMVLQSAG
-4012 APLMSQLSCS
+4012 GGTLMSQLSS
-4022 VQTSSASSICVLPSQ
+4022 TMQTSIASSICVLPTQ
-4037 QTISMAVSQHGETE
+4037 QTINMAVNQHGETE

-4057 QHQPQPVNSSQTAD
+4057 HHPSHSVNRAQAMDSS
-4071 SCPNTVTLA
+4071 PNTTGTLA
-4080 RSPSTPLSP
+4080 HTSLSP

-4095 GVFTQTQTSAHSQT
+4095 GVFTQTSAHSQSS
-4109 RRTTPIPRSSHH
+4109 RTTPVSTSSQQM
-4121 RPPNSTTVMS
+4121 PPNSVPS
-4131 AAAAGSGAAKGKQ
+4131 VKVLGSEKGKQ
-4144 KAKRSRQSP
+4144 KTKRSRQTS
-4153 DVSSGK
+4153 DTASGK
-4159 KLKASQAEEHRGN
+4159 KLKASQSED
-4172 PAGRIPSSNPS
+4172 

-4190 PEPMDTGKPP
+4190 PEPMDTG
-4200 DKATNKSM
+4200 NM
-4208 FGKKKSFEG
+4208 IGKKKTAEG
-4217 HVLPGKVVGKDKLSA
+4217 PVVPGKVVGRDKPSA
-4232 TGGAG
+4232 ARGAG
-4237 SLLVASPPD
+4237 SLAVALPPD
-4246 QDGNSRDTGLDSKP
+4246 QDGNSRDTALDSKP

-4289 DKVQEARSN
+4289 DKVQEARSH
-4298 AQLKELSFEGVNGLR
+4298 AQLKELSFEGVNGLK

-4363 HHRRSVFDMFNFLAS
+4363 IHRRSVFDMFNFLAS

-4386 RPQEDDDEEGQ
+4386 RPQEEDDDEGH
-4397 LRTARRAS
+4397 LRTARRATM
-4405 IELPLAARFKQ
+4405 ELPLTVRFKQ
-4416 LKATSKETVG
+4416 LKTTSKETVG
-4426 VYRSPIHGRGLFC
+4426 VFRSPIHGRGLFC
-4439 KKTIEAGDMVIEY
+4439 KKTIDAGEMVIEY

-4510 VITVDSQKHIVIFAS
+4510 VITVDGQKHIVIFAS

-4551 NCGAKKCRKFLN
+4551 NCGAKRCRKFLN

>member
-88 GFGTVAEQKLIQSPS
+88 GFGTIVEQTGIQSPS
-103 TTSSAGPPVQEKKPR
+103 PTSSGTPIQEKKPR

-128 KAAAGLPSPSSLPTH
+128 KAAASLPSPLPLPSP
-143 TQAIPEGPDRP
+143 TQAKPEGLARP

-176 PSSSSKKAW
+176 PSSSSRKAW
-185 ITGSHAAGEDSR
+185 STGSHAAGEDGR
-197 PAGFELGMDTEEDK
+197 HTGFELGVETEED
-211 DRKGAKRLPVGSAQP
+211 RKGTKRLQVGSTQS

-232 LPKGGRGE
+232 LPKGDRGE
-240 SKVTNLKRLTETKLA
+240 SKVTHLKRLTETNIT
-255 PLKSRLKTLPGV
+255 PPESHLKALPGM

-276 SAERLKAEAAAAA
+276 SAERLKAAAAAV
-289 AAQLST
+289 AQLST
-295 SIECGEGKH
+295 SIEGGEGKN

-311 GDRGTEPHTPQ
+311 GESHITQQPMLRNMDGT
-322 QAMLSNVDGAEDQ
+322 EDQ
-335 DSSNPPSSPSASKPG
+335 DSSNTLASPSPRKPG
-350 RTVGL
+350 RPVGL

-403 SGARAIEAGIRKTQ
+403 SGTRTTEASIRKTQ

-451 TPPPHTKIAR
+451 TPPPQAKMAR
-461 IETTPSSVSTSA
+461 LETPHSSVSTSA

-479 SSSPS
+479 SASSS
-484 PALVASTSA
+484 TALVS
-493 VTSTAPIDSL
+493 VTSSAASSGTTATVNSQ
-503 PPPSSP
+503 PPPSCP
-509 APIPSVP
+509 APVP
-516 TAAASLLNSNTNN
+516 TVPTTAANLLNNNTNN

-535 SSSAPSCGSSA
+535 SGSAPSCGSSA
-546 VSQLSSAES
+546 VSQHSSQLSSAES

-589 QGEREANLLHSS
+589 QGEREANLLDSS
-601 RPPSPPSEPEPEHVL
+601 RPPSPPSEPEPEPEHVL
-616 AERSRRGRRGQ
+616 AERSRRGRRVQ
-627 GVGRGGQKQS
+627 GVGQGSQKQR
-637 VRESLTTGAKKPI
+637 VRETLPSGAKKPI

-658 MSSSALVNS
+658 MSSSTLVNS
-667 QQASSTASSSSSP
+667 QQASTTASSPSS
-680 PPPPLLTPPQP
+680 PPPLLTPPQP
-691 PQSGSSNTAA
+691 PQSGSSSTAT

-711 MPHPIQ
+711 MPHPIP
-717 PFLPGPSVLSS
+717 PFMPGPSVPSGLSE
-728 LSDKRSRSI
+728 KRSRSI

-743 RWTSLSHPKH
+743 RWISSAHPKQ

-784 VGLLPQGVS
+784 VGLLPQGV
-793 GTGGAAPVAFPAPGS
+793 TGAGGSAPVGFQAPGT
-808 GAGTG
+808 GAGT
-813 TRLFAPLHPHTHRQH
+813 RFFAPLHPHLHPHHQH
-828 PSSSRFDAPLQKRS
+828 PPSSRFDTPIQKRI
-842 PLLRAPRFTPSEAHS
+842 PLLRAARFTPSEAHS

-864 LQSSSGSSPGSLSPH
+864 LPSSSGSSPGSLSPH
-879 QTSSSSTR
+879 QTSSSCNR

-892 RRVVSGTFRGHPRSP
+892 RRLDQGAQRGHPRSP

-915 SQIGGQMVVGKG
+915 SQIGGQTPVGKG
-927 ASEMSVMTGSV
+927 ASEMSVLTGSV
-938 SSSNPSSLPGVSA
+938 SCSNPSSLPGVSV

-958 LTPAPFSTFST
+958 LTPATFSAFPT
-969 VSRGLASQGTP
+969 VPRGLASQGTP
-980 DSRRGATGNPPPMSA
+980 DSRRGATGTPSPMSA
-995 TSSTSSPLFPLFP
+995 ASSASSPLFPLFP
-1008 SSAQDTG
+1008 ASAQDTG
-1015 RGGGKGG
+1015 RGAG
-1022 KEKSSSGPQEP
+1022 KEKSLSAPQEP
-1033 APKEKERDTDK
+1033 APKEKDKDSEK

-1063 SKVSTP
+1063 SKASTP
-1069 DGSPSAPSSLF
+1069 DGSPNAPSSLF
-1080 TVDGRDSEGA
+1080 TADGRDSEGA
-1090 VLSLPPKKA
+1090 LLPLAPKKT
-1099 PGRKKSTSVDIVSD
+1099 PGRKKSTSVDTVSD
-1113 TASPDVRGLHS
+1113 TASSEGRGLHLI
-1124 SVPVS
+1124 S
-1129 IAKGRLPKKGRPSE
+1129 IAKGRPPKKGRPSE
-1143 KGAETE
+1143 KGAEAE
-1149 DGEKEKEKRSTPNQ
+1149 DGEKEKEKRNTSSQ
-1163 QTTSLPGQPG
+1163 QTASLPGQPS
-1173 RQQLPVSSLGSM
+1173 RHQLPVSLM
-1185 LAQAEK
+1185 VKQAEQ
-1191 HPVTDKRVVGLLKKA
+1191 HPLTDGRIVGLLKKA
-1206 KAQLFEIKK
+1206 KDQLIAIKK

-1220 AEQTKVQGQES
+1220 ADQTKVQGQES

-1378 LQKQG
+1378 PQKQG
-1383 KGKKDKKKNKLSER
+1383 KGKKDKKKNKLTEK
-1397 KESLNPVK
+1397 KEGLNPVK
-1405 GPNSESGSK
+1405 GPNSESSSK
-1414 PTPAPPKEEPL
+1414 PTPVPPKEDPP

-1431 PPLKLSEEKSKQ
+1431 PPLKPIEEKSRQ
-1443 QPLSKQSSPALAS
+1443 QTLLKQSSPGLSS
-1456 SPAPVD
+1456 SPASVEPT
-1462 LPQTPSTVAAQAQSP
+1462 QASSIATSQAQSP
-1477 ALTPDPKQ
+1477 ALTQDPKQ
-1485 LSGTSSFTS
+1485 VSVTSSTTT
-1494 KKGHKTQQSVPAS
+1494 KKGHKPQQPVQGSASVL
-1507 TSSSSSSTSSS
+1507 STSSS
-1518 SSSST
+1518 SSSSSVT
-1523 SSSSSSS
+1523 SS
-1530 AQNSPSQSTQSH
+1530 AQNSPSQSTQCH
-1542 QASQQ
+1542 QSLQQ

-1553 SQAPSKKDA
+1553 TQAPSQKDA
-1562 SPKISLSESKKKPQ
+1562 SPKISLSELKKKPQ
-1576 QHSLQQ
+1576 QHTTPQQ
-1582 QSSTTAVSDTV
+1582 NSSTAADSKQV
-1593 ESRQLK
+1593 K
-1599 KPTSRSVPLSPK
+1599 KPTSRSVSLSPK
-1611 HRPKDK
+1611 QKPKDK
-1617 PLTTKPSSSST
+1617 PLTTKPPSRST
-1628 LNWLSTPSTRGQV
+1628 LNLLSTPSSRDQV

-1687 LCASSGNVEFVFCQV
+1687 LCASSGNFEFVFCQV

-1721 QFENWCCRRCRY
+1721 QFENWCCRRCRF

-1738 RQHQKTKQQ
+1738 RQHQKAKQQ

-1760 ECLGPNHPTRPT
+1760 ECLGANYPTRPT

-1777 WVCTKCVRCKSCG
+1777 WICTKCVRCKRCG

-1829 DDDDYDSKMME
+1829 DDDDFDSKMME

-1853 NLTDE
+1853 NLTEE

-1864 KLPESVAYTCTKCTE
+1864 KLPESVTYTCTKCTE
-1879 CHPAEWRTALER
+1879 HHPAQWRTALER

-1896 VRNVLTALLNSRTST
+1896 IRNVLNALLNSRTST
-1911 HLLRYRQT
+1911 HLLRYRQA

-1947 TEVPSTPPS
+1947 TEVTPTPPS

-1961 LESVEKKMD
+1961 LESVGKKMD
-1970 QGRYNSLLE
+1970 QGRYSSLLE
-1979 FSDDVVRIIQTA
+1979 FSDDIVRIIQTA
-1991 INGDGGQPESRKAN
+1991 INSDGGQPESRKTN

-2018 IFPWFKVKESTFWER
+2018 NFPWFKVKESRFWER
-2033 QKVSANS
+2033 QKVSAN

-2054 NYAQWQERQ
+2054 NYAQWQERL

-2080 PRPKTPGEPES
+2080 PQPKIPGEPDS
-2091 PASPPPLPP
+2091 PASPHPLPP
-2100 SLPPPPPL
+2100 PLPPPPPL
-2108 LPDREDSPEL
+2108 LPDQEDSPEL

-2155 AHVNCALWSAEVFE
+2155 THVNCALWSSEVFE

-2183 RGKQLRCE
+2183 RGKQKHCE
-2191 KCQKPGATVGC
+2191 KCQKTGATVNC

-2214 CARQCHCVF
+2214 CARQCHCIF

-2234 RDLIKGEVVSGFE
+2234 RDLIKGEVVSEFE

-2255 LDGISLRRKW
+2255 LEGISLRRKW

-2333 AESDLMSMMAPEEN
+2333 SESDLKSLTAPEAN
-2347 RTTAHSPPPIIDFPD
+2347 RTIAHSPPPITDFPD
-2362 PFESPRR
+2362 PFETPRR
-2369 SDTLSPTNTPK
+2369 SETLSPANTSK

-2395 QRSVGPRPMPTPGGT
+2395 QRSIGLRPMPLPGGT
-2410 SQPQSHEIVTVGDSL
+2410 LQPRSHEIVTMRDSP
-2425 VNPGKRN
+2425 VNPSMWN

-2443 SPPPHQLN
+2443 SPPLPHQLN
-2451 RQRGVTSPP
+2451 RQRRLTSPP
-2460 QILSRPL
+2460 QNFSRPL

-2495 VQREDERGRLFSTDR
+2495 VRRDDDRGRQLSTDR
-2510 NRQQPSRD
+2510 NRLQSTRD

-2525 KGRMSSRD
+2525 KGKTSSRD
-2533 QAFKDFDKSR
+2533 HASKDPDKSR
-2543 SSRELGQKDS
+2543 SCRELGPKDPDKVEISSKELEKRKPSSKDS
-2553 DKGDI
+2553 
-2558 SAKETE
+2558 
-2564 KRRPL
+2564 
-2569 SKEAGLKES
+2569 GLKDSES
-2578 DRGRPLSRDPL
+2578 GRPASRDLSRD
-2589 RDSVKGR
+2589 SEKGR
-2596 QANRDSEKGRQAS
+2596 QANRDSDKGRQAS
-2609 RESSSRETDK
+2609 RELSTRETDK
-2619 SKSSSRDP
+2619 SKSSSRHP
-2627 SYKDTD
+2627 SFKDMD
-2633 KARSLGRDI
+2633 KARSHSRDI
-2642 GQRDSE
+2642 GLRDSE

-2661 GQGKDRPSS
+2661 NQGKDRPSS
-2670 RDSDKGRPP
+2670 RDSDKGRPS

-2696 GKDSNPGSQSKQ
+2696 GKDSNAGNQNKQVGS
-2708 TGGES
+2708 ES
-2713 KSARLAPAGSG
+2713 KSSRLVPAGPG
-2724 QSSPPVGTAV
+2724 QPSLPVGTAV
-2734 LTGQHRGGSTKQTD
+2734 LSSQQRSGSTKQVD
-2748 KQGKHGGKDQDVSAN
+2748 KGKHGSRDQDISAS
-2763 LSLLPRHR
+2763 LSLLPHHR
-2771 STPISNIIQ
+2771 CTPASNIIP

-2789 EGSSGTGNLIPSSLH
+2789 ESSSGTGNIIQSPLH
-2804 KDSVVGKSGSPQP
+2804 KDCVVGKSTSPQ
-2817 SFQKSNTRKSNDY
+2817 KSSTRKSNDL
-2830 SSSPVTAAAVKPLW
+2830 SSGPATAAVVKPLW
-2844 SSRTSGEDDAVK
+2844 SSRMSGDDDAAK
-2856 RGSMHLA
+2856 RA
-2863 SPAAASAAKEKHPKV
+2863 STHQPSPSAPSAAKDKHPKV
-2878 KTAGS
+2878 KTASS
-2883 RDVSKDRDREK
+2883 RDVPKDRDREK
-2894 TLQNS
+2894 TLQNNNS
-2899 NSSNKIPLLN
+2899 NSKITFLN
-2909 NNTKAT
+2909 NNTKSP

-2921 ATNPSSH
+2921 ASNSSSY
-2928 NSSNSKAPILGNST
+2928 NSSNSKTPALGNAS
-2942 KAHGKAQGDKHENQR
+2942 KAHGKAQGENQ
-2957 GDRSSSKSRENYSCP
+2957 GAERSSSKSRENYSCP

-2979 LDSLQQLQQ
+2979 LDNLQQLQQ
-2988 AGLAPEKGVKTSS
+2988 TSLATEKGMKSS
-3001 QSHTQQA
+3001 IQSHTKQT
-3008 TNQLPLSSRDKK
+3008 TNQLPFSSREKK
-3020 RSVKPPAATPLKTD
+3020 RSAKLSTPAAPKTD
-3034 IKTDPNGTSTVGGIS
+3034 IKTDPNGTGAIGGIS
-3049 SSSCPTTTASTVSPA
+3049 LSSCPTSTASTVSSA
-3064 GQGTRRSARSALFSS
+3064 GQGFHRSARSTLFSS
-3079 PSASSSNSSE
+3079 PSASSSDSSE
-3089 SDTQTQTEEDDLR
+3089 SDTQTQTEEDNLR
-3102 KEHSRSELRD
+3102 KQHLCSELRD
-3112 HHSLLAQGTE
+3112 HHSHHTQCTE
-3122 DEGDGAEDD
+3122 DEGDGPEDD

-3157 RSARARAN
+3157 RSARARSN

-3182 DFPFYSSGDGAGA
+3182 DLPFYGSSDGAGA
-3195 MVKRRTGGR
+3195 VVKRRTGGR

-3214 ADDMSTSS
+3214 ADDISTSS
-3222 SSGDSGEDDDSG
+3222 SSGDSEEDEDNG
-3234 MKHRGKDPYYYNFTR
+3234 VKHRSKDPYYYNFTR
-3249 TIINPGEGLPSIE
+3249 TVINSGEGLPSIE

-3275 RFLKDEEQHQ
+3275 RFLKDEEQQQ
-3285 QRVQE
+3285 QRAQE
-3290 KAEEDMLSA
+3290 KAEEDMMNS
-3299 LTLGKQRIGQLDG
+3299 LTSGKQQIGQLDG
-3312 VDDGSESDN
+3312 IDDGSESDT

-3327 TTTTTAT
+3327 TTTTTTT
-3334 SSATPH
+3334 SSSTPH
-3340 KSTPKRRGRERHT
+3340 KSAPKRRGRERHS

-3364 ADNSGGAVSGNTREG
+3364 AGNSGGAVSGNTRES

-3391 GGVKSQSQ
+3391 SGVKSQPQ
-3399 SQGQDPLEAQ
+3399 SHGQDPLEAQ
-3409 LSLSTDLLK
+3409 LSLNTDLLK

-3451 LGQQSEPSSSEL
+3451 LGQQSEPPSSEL
-3463 LLDEGYVGVDV
+3463 LLDESYVGVDV

-3487 PLPSAESGGV
+3487 PLPSTESGGV

-3502 NSSISVEEPYL
+3502 NSSISVDEPYL

-3537 TAGSLISNTSDRS
+3537 TAGSLISNTSDRTI
-3550 MLGLNSDPE
+3550 LGLNSDPE
-3559 TISGEKSA
+3559 NISGEKSG

-3572 GPGVSPSENQHD
+3572 RQDMSPSENQHD
-3584 AATLGNR
+3584 GTALGNR
-3591 DRQDTEGH
+3591 DSQVTEGH

-3613 VVEPSANQDVPRS
+3613 VVEPPANQDAPRS
-3626 SGTPGLPSSPSL
+3626 SSTTGLSSSPSM

-3646 PASAAAAGSPSPV
+3646 PAAAAGSPSPV

-3665 QAQVSSP
+3665 QAQVSSAAVIKP
-3672 AVLKPGPDK
+3672 APDK

-3713 TSSPAVLSSMT
+3713 STSPAVLSPMT
-3724 LTTGLNTGLSTAQPI
+3724 ITTGLNAGISTAQSI
-3739 FPAGGKVLGT
+3739 FPASGKVLGT
-3749 MSHPSQIH
+3749 IPHPSQIH
-3757 TFTGQTHTGFQTGI
+3757 TFTGATQTSFQAGL

-3777 LLIGLPSQPHD
+3777 LLIGLSSQPHD
-3788 HSQILVSEAGRPRE
+3788 QSQILVSEAGRPHE
-3802 LGPSVTIVSSPSSLI
+3802 LGPSVAIVSSPSSLT
-3817 SSPTVLASAHGKKR
+3817 SSPAVQASPHGKKR
-3831 PISRLQPRKSKK
+3831 PISRLPRKGKK
-3843 LARSRN
+3843 VARSRS
-3849 QPTLAPSEVGPSN
+3849 QPTLAPSDVGPPN

-3877 PGQPGGLVELSTIST
+3877 SGQPGGLVELSPLST

-3905 SGSVMYLDPTTLLQQ
+3905 SGGVMYLDPTALLQQ
-3920 RIPGPAQPGILGH
+3920 RIPGTTQPGILGH

-3954 NVVSVPPSGGLLA
+3954 NVVSVPPSGSAGLLPP
-3967 QGTVSLSTPVL
+3967 GSVSLSTPVL

-3993 ASPHGLGL
+3993 ANPHGLGL

-4012 APLMSQLSCS
+4012 GAPLMSQLGSS
-4022 VQTSSASSICVLPSQ
+4022 VQTSIASSICVLPTQ
-4037 QTISMAVSQHGETE
+4037 QTISMAVNQQKESE
-4051 GSNVHL
+4051 GSNFHF
-4057 QHQPQPVNSSQTAD
+4057 QHQPQPISTTQTVD
-4071 SCPNTVTLA
+4071 TCPNNNATLSP
-4080 RSPSTPLSP
+4080 SPSTPLSP
-4089 AKGRVV
+4089 TKGRVV
-4095 GVFTQTQTSAHSQT
+4095 GVLTQTQTSAHCRSS
-4109 RRTTPIPRSSHH
+4109 RTTPVSKSSEQ
-4121 RPPNSTTVMS
+4121 RLPNSTTV
-4131 AAAAGSGAAKGKQ
+4131 ASGTHLGTEKSKQ
-4144 KAKRSRQSP
+4144 KAKRSRQSS
-4153 DVSSGK
+4153 DMSSGK
-4159 KLKASQAEEHRGN
+4159 KFKVTQTEGHRN
-4172 PAGRIPSSNPS
+4172 SAGQLPPSNPS
-4183 SSKELSS
+4183 SRELNS
-4190 PEPMDTGKPP
+4190 PEPMDTGKLP
-4200 DKATNKSM
+4200 DKVSNKSVY
-4208 FGKKKSFEG
+4208 GKKKTSER
-4217 HVLPGKVVGKDKLSA
+4217 HALPGKVGKDEPSA
-4232 TGGAG
+4232 VGGVG
-4237 SLLVASPPD
+4237 SLPVDSPPD
-4246 QDGNSRDTGLDSKP
+4246 QDGNSRDSGLDSKP

-4289 DKVQEARSN
+4289 DKVKEARSN
-4298 AQLKELSFEGVNGLR
+4298 ARLKELSFEGVNGLR

-4323 FLLEQLYGSR
+4323 FLLEQLYGSK

-4339 FRFHKPEET
+4339 FRFHKPEES
-4348 DEPPINPHG
+4348 DEPPLNPHG

-4363 HHRRSVFDMFNFLAS
+4363 HHRRSIFDMFNFLAS

-4397 LRTARRAS
+4397 LRTARRVS
-4405 IELPLAARFKQ
+4405 TELPLAVRFKQ
-4416 LKATSKETVG
+4416 LKATSKEAVG

-4439 KKTIEAGDMVIEY
+4439 KKTIEAGEMVIEY

-4510 VITVDSQKHIVIFAS
+4510 VITTDGQKHIVIFAS
-4525 RRIYCGEELTYDYKF
+4525 RRIYRGEELTYDYKF